1 MATLVAVNPKVVEG
15 SMQLVTRYVG
25 ENTAWKAGEILR
37 INNAGA
43 LVAISDN
50 AATGGAAY
58 LALTDRASAAGTQ
71 GYVQVGEIASD
82 LVFEMH
88 VKSGT
93 VTFANIG
100 QSYALDVTS
109 NKVTIDTGDTSDP
122 MVTVLELG
130 FNYDPAVNDTSDT
143 VARVRV
149 KFLQSVID
157 AAPAA

>member
-15 SMQLVTRYVG
+15 SMQLVTRYAALS
-25 ENTAWKAGEILR
+25 TAWKAGEILR
-37 INNAGA
+37 INSAGA

-50 AATGGAAY
+50 ASTGGAAY
-58 LALTDRASAAGTQ
+58 LALTDRASADAA
-71 GYVQVGEIASD
+71 GYVQVGEISSD

-93 VTFANIG
+93 VTAANIG

-109 NKVTIDTGDTSDP
+109 NKVTIDTADTTDP
-122 MVTVLELG
+122 YVTVLELG
-130 FNYDPAVNDTSDT
+130 FNYDPAVNDPSDT
-143 VARVRV
+143 LARVRV